1 MCQRT
6 YSLPTSKGNIEVTK
20 GTYLTFNKRKQER
33 ARSISLSKKIK
44 PMHITSVKKH
54 EQSKKMMLPAR
65 KLHPIKAIENRMS
78 TNSSMMNSFLKESGR
93 M

>member
-44 PMHITSVKKH
+44 PMHSTSIKKN
-54 EQSKKMMLPAR
+54 EPAR
-65 KLHPIKAIENRMS
+65 RSIPPSRKSHPIKMIAQRMS
-78 TNSSMMNSFLKESGR
+78 TNSSLMNSLLR
-93 M
+93 